1 MIYPLVIHPDFF
13 HSIYG
18 KEIPK
23 NFNKFYQKLIY
34 DDSHREKFFF
44 IDDLNDTIQNL
55 YKDIIKKNVLPGD
68 PIKKI
73 ILEELIKQVTGG
85 NIKRK
90 KLVKKLIFLK

>member
-34 DDSHREKFFF
+34 DDSHREKFF
-44 IDDLNDTIQNL
+44 
-55 YKDIIKKNVLPGD
+55 Y
-68 PIKKI
+68 
-73 ILEELIKQVTGG
+73 
-85 NIKRK
+85 
-90 KLVKKLIFLK
+90 

>member
-34 DDSHREKFFF
+34 DDSHRESFLLM
-44 IDDLNDTIQNL
+44 ISMIQS
-55 YKDIIKKNVLPGD
+55 KISIK
-68 PIKKI
+68 
-73 ILEELIKQVTGG
+73 IL
-85 NIKRK
+85 
-90 KLVKKLIFLK
+90 LKMFYQGIQLK